1 MNIHTPE
8 RQPHESQAEYK
19 ERRLKSHAINKAN
32 RQIGQGGVSSRKQF
46 RDSLRSS
53 GNMGKRIRAS
63 DALMAAWASKR
74 VTKAKLRDEH
84 GAYTLVGRPYELDGI
99 KPGPH
104 EHEHSGSSD
113 GVYVV
118 QRKWLAG
125 ISAQRGY

>member
-1 MNIHTPE
+1 MAKLNAAQQIHQFLGVAVNTDVK
-8 RQPHESQAEYK
+8 QAHGSREASATKRGAGRY
-19 ERRLKSHAINKAN
+19 HA
-32 RQIGQGGVSSRKQF
+32 GGKPGTRITKQRK
-46 RDSLRSS
+46 
-53 GNMGKRIRAS
+53 KTRAYV
-63 DALMAAWASKR
+63 ALMAAWAQKR
-74 VTKAKLRDEH
+74 VTKAAVRDEH
-84 GAYTLVGRPYELDGI
+84 GAYTLVGKPYELDGI